1 MTFAARSRSQMQPAQ
16 QIDPVTQNMAPCA
29 YSLLALTHRDLSSNT
44 TIRSSDAGNVIE
56 AAL

>member
-1 MTFAARSRSQMQPAQ
+1 MQPAQ
-16 QIDPVTQNMAPCA
+16 QIDTVTQNMAPCA